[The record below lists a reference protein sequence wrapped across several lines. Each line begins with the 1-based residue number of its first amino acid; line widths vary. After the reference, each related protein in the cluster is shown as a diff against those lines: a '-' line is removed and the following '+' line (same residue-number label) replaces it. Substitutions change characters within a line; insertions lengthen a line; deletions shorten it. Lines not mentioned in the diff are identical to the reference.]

1 MSTQYF
7 PSSKSGW
14 TALWLSQVGLPCA
27 APCCCCWENW
37 GGESDRPLA
46 CCCVHAMG
54 IVPPPPPAP
63 PPVGNQGVPGR
74 PFLAVP
80 LPTGVLEH
88 RVLEIWSAPA
98 SPFFPLRLR
107 DCTICCQW
115 WTLLPRWIYFTVYFS
130 LRVLNPV
137 SAFLF
142 LNVSSQSLY
151 FVFHFNI
158 DFLFFFPLLFLFLV
172 LVPICSSEFSRF
184 EPLLPGKQGQALLAS
199 KTNYIFRLNFY
210 FWELL
215 RRWAETSWKSLSS
228 AAPYFL
234 SFWVVSNSE
243 APLVIPSCNTDPVLP
258 HETLFPLILILFEL
272 WSLSF
277 LFSLF

>member
-1 MSTQYF
+1 MRFDLLPLLLSFLCACAIPQY
-7 PSSKSGW
+7 G
-14 TALWLSQVGLPCA
+14 
-27 APCCCCWENW
+27 
-37 GGESDRPLA
+37 
-46 CCCVHAMG
+46 
-54 IVPPPPPAP
+54 
-63 PPVGNQGVPGR
+63 
-74 PFLAVP
+74 
-80 LPTGVLEH
+80 
-88 RVLEIWSAPA
+88 
-98 SPFFPLRLR
+98 
-107 DCTICCQW
+107 CQW

-130 LRVLNPV
+130 LRFWFPWVLFFSQRIFTV
-137 SAFLF
+137 SLLCFSPLHKF
-142 LNVSSQSLY
+142 
-151 FVFHFNI
+151 FP
-158 DFLFFFPLLFLFLV
+158 FFFPLLFLFLV
-172 LVPICSSEFSRF
+172 LVPICSFEFSRF

-258 HETLFPLILILFEL
+258 HETLFLLILILFEL
-272 WSLSF
+272 WSLLF